1 MSKARGLADLGNV
14 YDDGALS
21 NRNLIIN
28 GAMQVWQRGTS
39 GFSHNV
45 YSADRWLEYQN
56 TNDVLSISRVEVPSS
71 GETGLPRQ
79 FTYMAK
85 FAITAGTTGG
95 LNDLRQKVETPK
107 GLAGQTLTLSYYI
120 KASSSCT
127 INNRRVSFESV
138 TNAPSAVNLPSL
150 NVTTGWQ
157 RVENTFTL
165 NDSSTAVYSASSCL
179 DVILGLPINTTVDV
193 YITGVQLEIGDIATP
208 FEHRSYGQEL
218 ALCQRFYETSGIG
231 AGGNYEHHRIQ
242 SNSAMAFTC
251 PPVRYKA
258 TKRASPTVTIYGK
271 DGVSGK
277 INVMGT
283 NYNYSAVFQIG
294 TDQFSLYHEVP
305 TGWFNNFIEYNWVAD
320 AEL

>member
-21 NRNLIIN
+21 NRNLFLN
-28 GAMQVWQRGTS
+28 GDFSVWQRGTS

-45 YSADRWLEYQN
+45 YSADRWQEQTN
-56 TNDVLSISRVEVPSS
+56 TDDVLSVSRVEAPSS
-71 GETGLPRQ
+71 GEAGLPRQ

-85 FAITAGTTGG
+85 FALTAGTTVG
-95 LNDLRQKVETPK
+95 LNDLRQKVENPK

-127 INNRRVSFESV
+127 INNRRIGWNGV
-138 TNAPSAVNLPSL
+138 TNAPPATYLPSL

-165 NDSSTAVYSASSCL
+165 ESSGTAVYASNANL

-193 YITGVQLEIGDIATP
+193 YITGVQLELGDTATP
-208 FEHRSYGQEL
+208 FEHRSLGQEL
-218 ALCQRFYETSGIG
+218 ALCERYFTTATVHAQAPVAGFMYVPWYTTNTMRVTPTLTVNAAGVNVG
-231 AGGNYEHHRIQ
+231 AIPTADLVTNARGGL
-242 SNSAMAFTC
+242 
-251 PPVRYKA
+251 
-258 TKRASPTVTIYGK
+258 
-271 DGVSGK
+271 
-277 INVMGT
+277 
-283 NYNYSAVFQIG
+283 FQIQATPNG
-294 TDQFSLYHEVP
+294 GGVTSRIYFL
-305 TGWFNNFIEYNWVAD
+305 D

>member
-56 TNDVLSISRVEVPSS
+56 TNDVLSVSRVELPST
-71 GETGLPRQ
+71 GEAGLPRQ

-85 FAITAGTTGG
+85 FALTAGTTGG
-95 LNDLRQKVETPK
+95 LNDLRQKVENPK

-138 TNAPSAVNLPSL
+138 TNAPSQVNLPSL
-150 NVTTGWQ
+150 NVTTEWQ

-165 NDSSTAVYSASSCL
+165 NDSSTAVYSASSFL
-179 DVILGLPINTTVDV
+179 DVILGLPVNTTVDV
-193 YITGVQLEIGDIATP
+193 YITGAQLEIGDTATS
-208 FEHRSYGQEL
+208 FEHRSIGQEL
-218 ALCQRFYETSGIG
+218 ALCQRFYQVGRFTSYSADATGMAI
-231 AGGNYEHHRIQ
+231 YQ
-242 SNSAMAFTC
+242 SYVQEMRSA
-251 PPVRYKA
+251 
-258 TKRASPTVTIYGK
+258 PTVTRTGNAAS
-271 DGVSGK
+271 SGE
-277 INVMGT
+277 
-283 NYNYSAVFQIG
+283 IG
-294 TDQFSLYHEVP
+294 TAISGANTNSFYAYNSNTIVGGLY
-305 TGWFNNFIEYNWVAD
+305 TLD